1 MKKYLSKIL
10 SVIICSFMFVS
21 PLNISVLAQEQNPI
35 EQTENNG
42 DLTNIEETPIE
53 NPTSEDEQDALQE
66 EQIQEPVIEEVP
78 EQQNEV
84 AKEIL
89 EGEKEK
95 VNYFYV
101 GVPYLETPAEEEFVA
116 SFGDGTENIS
126 SMKLIVQK
134 NDGSIMEIE
143 NVNHVGE
150 LYHFKRSFTEAESG
164 VYSVTEIR
172 YFIDDQEYR
181 IVLSDIGIDAQF
193 GVNHEYD
200 GYVATYSDEATNEDI
215 SDIEGSVVSLDSS
228 NVDNAEALVEEKVKE
243 IEAATPSSLSD
254 LDLGAAT
261 KAKANDEF
269 VIALDP
275 GHGGCR

>member
-42 DLTNIEETPIE
+42 YLTNIEETPIE

-134 NDGSIMEIE
+134 NDGSIMEI
-143 NVNHVGE
+143 
-150 LYHFKRSFTEAESG
+150 K
-164 VYSVTEIR
+164 
-172 YFIDDQEYR
+172 
-181 IVLSDIGIDAQF
+181 
-193 GVNHEYD
+193 
-200 GYVATYSDEATNEDI
+200 
-215 SDIEGSVVSLDSS
+215 
-228 NVDNAEALVEEKVKE
+228 NAIPTVW
-243 IEAATPSSLSD
+243 
-254 LDLGAAT
+254 
-261 KAKANDEF
+261 
-269 VIALDP
+269 
-275 GHGGCR
+275 

>member
-1 MKKYLSKIL
+1 MKTYLKKIL
-10 SVIICSFMFVS
+10 SIIICSFMFVS
-21 PLNISVLAQEQNPI
+21 PLNISVFAQEENPI
-35 EQTENNG
+35 EQTENNE
-42 DLTNIEETPIE
+42 DLTNIEETPTE

-66 EQIQEPVIEEVP
+66 EQIQEPVVEEVP
-78 EQQNEV
+78 EQQNEIT
-84 AKEIL
+84 KEIL
-89 EGEKEK
+89 EGQKEK

-134 NDGSIMEIE
+134 NDGSTMEIE
-143 NVNHVGE
+143 NVNRVGE

-181 IVLSDIGIDAQF
+181 IVLSDLGIDAQF
-193 GVNHEYD
+193 GVNQEYD
-200 GYVATYSDEATNEDI
+200 GYVATYSDNVTNEDI

-254 LDLGAAT
+254 LDLGAAA
-261 KAKANDEF
+261 KAQANDEF